1 MTIGFARLKGEGAAL
16 PPRASWRAIAL
27 AWLGGC
33 LAIGTVAGLADG
45 LSMTLVLGS
54 FGASCVLVLVA
65 LVYNNAT
72 RPAAYPKYW

>member
-45 LSMTLVLGS
+45 LSMTLVLSLLLRWYRHRLGLQD
-54 FGASCVLVLVA
+54 AV
-65 LVYNNAT
+65 
-72 RPAAYPKYW
+72 